1 MQKKHIA
8 LVIGSLRRDS
18 INRKVAQYIQS
29 IAPASWVIDEVHIG
43 DLPVYNQDFD
53 AKRIEA
59 YEQVRTQIKQ
69 VDAVLFVTPEH
80 NRSIPAAVK
89 NLLDIASRPA
99 GQSAWTGKLAAVVC
113 ASPSTFGGLSSG
125 LHLRQVLEALGVQVM
140 ISPEVFL
147 SKAFDLLNKQGEFAN
162 ERSQA
167 FVQKFVVAWDVWLDR
182 QIESKGSGT
191 Q

>member
-59 YEQVRTQIKQ
+59 YERVRTQIKQ

-147 SKAFDLLNKQGEFAN
+147 SKAFDLLNEQGAFAN

-167 FVQKFVVAWDVWLDR
+167 FVQKFVAAWDVWLDR
-182 QIESKGSGT
+182 
-191 Q
+191 